1 MVNVEL
7 RVRPAVHADQRQ
19 ITQLIHFEPR
29 QHRHLDWRNPL
40 EWIGCAPYLVLE
52 SDGRVIAALGCPPD
66 PPQVAWI
73 RLFVCSGAFPL
84 EEAWRALWEAARE
97 GLASQGRF
105 QAAAI
110 LMQDWFRGLLQASG
124 FQSHQEVVMLQ
135 RERSDLPARA
145 VPEGITIRPL
155 MHYDLPSVAETD
167 LSAFVPLW
175 QNSLDS
181 IGRAF
186 PQTAWATVAEFGQRI
201 LGYQLSTRNP
211 IGGHLARLA
220 VRPEAQHRGVG
231 YALVADLIQRMA
243 AQGLTHL
250 TVNTQND
257 NTASLSLYRKL
268 DFRETGD
275 RYPVFVNQT

>member
-1 MVNVEL
+1 
-7 RVRPAVHADQRQ
+7 
-19 ITQLIHFEPR
+19 
-29 QHRHLDWRNPL
+29 
-40 EWIGCAPYLVLE
+40 VL
-52 SDGRVIAALGCPPD
+52 
-66 PPQVAWI
+66 
-73 RLFVCSGAFPL
+73 
-84 EEAWRALWEAARE
+84 
-97 GLASQGRF
+97 
-105 QAAAI
+105 
-110 LMQDWFRGLLQASG
+110 FRS
-124 FQSHQEVVMLQ
+124 
-135 RERSDLPARA
+135 
-145 VPEGITIRPL
+145 
-155 MHYDLPSVAETD
+155 
-167 LSAFVPLW
+167 PLW